1 LSAFAATEDLYRD
14 LGGFFATLTMSDVG
28 QLIHRVG
35 GPLLFVYHRPE
46 GRILWVPAEVPG
58 TWPAFTVR
66 CGEEAAGSTPLLI
79 FEQDGDLADRFW
91 RGEVDLAQ
99 ALARQQLRATGP
111 LSRAMKL
118 LPHLDPVYPRYA
130 EYRRQTDTR

>member
-1 LSAFAATEDLYRD
+1 MPVFPDTPALYAGI
-14 LGGFFATLTMSDVG
+14 GGFFETLTTAEEG

-46 GRILWVPAEVPG
+46 GRILWTPCDPPG
-58 TWPAFTVR
+58 SWPAFHVSYGPDTD
-66 CGEEAAGSTPLLI
+66 ATTPLLI
-79 FEQDGDLADRFW
+79 FEQDGDTAHSFW
-91 RGEVDLAQ
+91 LGEIDLAQ

-118 LPHLDPVYPRYA
+118 LPHLDPVYPRY
-130 EYRRQTDTR
+130 RTFSGGMDS